1 MENSDASGE
10 PTAACQD
17 DLERLREL
25 AGALRRERDE
35 RLRLEQLTEESQK
48 LLHALNNVLSV
59 IATYASTL
67 ADEVEAAH
75 PSRESVDEIV
85 RAAKRAGT
93 LSRKLG
99 DLQRRAL
106 AKPEPKGQRRT

>member
-1 MENSDASGE
+1 MDNSDATGE
-10 PTAACQD
+10 PVAACKD

-25 AGALRRERDE
+25 AGALRREREE

-59 IATYASTL
+59 ISTFASTL
-67 ADEVEAAH
+67 EDEIEADH
-75 PSRESVDEIV
+75 PSRESVGEIV

-99 DLQRRAL
+99 DVQRRGS
-106 AKPEPKGQRRT
+106 AKDEPKGQRRT

>member
-1 MENSDASGE
+1 MDNSDATGE
-10 PTAACQD
+10 PVAACKD

-25 AGALRRERDE
+25 AAALRRERDE
-35 RLRLEQLTEESQK
+35 RLRMEALTEESQK

-59 IATYASTL
+59 ISTFASTL
-67 ADEVEAAH
+67 ADEVEADH

-99 DLQRRAL
+99 DVQRRSA
-106 AKPEPKGQRRT
+106 AKGEPKGQRRT